1 MADDKET
8 IQHAERERRHRKE
21 VHRRDGLAAG
31 IGPLVHGSRCNRLD
45 HGQEFRFNPLCIRN
59 RVSKLPSQVFQLLS
73 PAYWE
78 IGTGRK
84 SMSVPLT
91 KIRPPPKRLP
101 RLVT

>member
-59 RVSKLPSQVFQLLS
+59 SRQP
-73 PAYWE
+73 
-78 IGTGRK
+78 TGRLA
-84 SMSVPLT
+84 PGGN
-91 KIRPPPKRLP
+91 P
-101 RLVT
+101 